1 MRVWVSLL
9 VGTGAAVIIAAYAE
23 LVLDIRSQRS
33 DLTVVRALGAS
44 ASLSLVEYNKKVKQM
59 QNAYG
64 DRGRVILEA
73 STGKVT
79 VTLDDR
85 VIEESQIV
93 REFAGMYGLFVVRAR
108 DATESIFPFAF
119 APGEIPSDHEP
130 NIRRLRSRF
139 ENVLPAKDL
148 AFDDTDWTRD
158 FCTAPQASD
167 LGFGP
172 FAAFL
177 HLKSETLCMVHWKG
191 QQPNS
196 MLIGVTLADGDPW
209 MRPFARW
216 ICRKLTAAAL
226 DRFSMPG
233 RERPRYAACVLV
245 DRPDRT
251 GPTGAQGAFT
261 SMVYEIQGRALARL
275 D

>member
-1 MRVWVSLL
+1 MKVWVSLL

-33 DLTVVRALGAS
+33 DLTVVRAVGAR
-44 ASLSLVEYNKKVKQM
+44 AGLSLVEYNKKLEQM

-64 DRGRVILEA
+64 DRGHVILEG
-73 STGKVT
+73 STGKMT

-93 REFAGMYGLFVVRAR
+93 REFASMYGLFVVRAR

-119 APGEIPSDHEP
+119 AFAPGEIPSDHEP
-130 NIRRLRSRF
+130 NIGRLRSHF
-139 ENVLPAKDL
+139 ESVLPAKDL

-158 FCTAPQASD
+158 SCTVPQASD

-177 HLKSETLCMVHWKG
+177 HLKSETLCMVH
-191 QQPNS
+191 
-196 MLIGVTLADGDPW
+196 
-209 MRPFARW
+209 
-216 ICRKLTAAAL
+216 
-226 DRFSMPG
+226 
-233 RERPRYAACVLV
+233 
-245 DRPDRT
+245 
-251 GPTGAQGAFT
+251 
-261 SMVYEIQGRALARL
+261 
-275 D
+275 